1 MSEKEVCPTCGSGV
15 KVGCLNLWHSLL
27 VEAPPT
33 KSGEPR
39 GEAMTA
45 EEFWNRNKNAFMFR
59 PFSVVMRFAEAYA
72 SHVTASQ
79 DARVERL
86 EKALQQI
93 ADTWMNH
100 TTATE
105 IARKALEGDKGD

>member
-1 MSEKEVCPTCGSGV
+1 
-15 KVGCLNLWHSLL
+15 
-27 VEAPPT
+27 
-33 KSGEPR
+33 
-39 GEAMTA
+39 MTA

-86 EKALQQI
+86 EKALSQLILRANDAAQSMM
-93 ADTWMNH
+93 ACQ
-100 TTATE
+100 TAMFGCRPGLSDAIV
-105 IARKALEGDKGD
+105 IARKALEDGY